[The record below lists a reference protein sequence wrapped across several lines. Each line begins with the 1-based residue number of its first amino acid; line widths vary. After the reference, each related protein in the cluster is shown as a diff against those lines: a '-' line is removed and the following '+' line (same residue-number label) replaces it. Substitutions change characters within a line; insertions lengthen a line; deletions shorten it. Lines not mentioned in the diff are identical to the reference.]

1 MTAQNEDLARQKVQ
15 DHYNGGRAGDA
26 YVDFK
31 NAKGFAKLAEGGDLS
46 ESISVDDAWEND

>member
-1 MTAQNEDLARQKVQ
+1 MQ